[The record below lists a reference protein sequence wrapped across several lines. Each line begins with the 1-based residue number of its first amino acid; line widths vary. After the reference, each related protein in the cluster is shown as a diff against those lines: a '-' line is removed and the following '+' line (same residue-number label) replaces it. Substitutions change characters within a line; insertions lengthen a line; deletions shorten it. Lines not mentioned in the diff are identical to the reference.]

1 MEGSVHLFWI
11 YDTDRVSNSLFLYY
25 YIDLF
30 CTLTS
35 NHFTLSNQPKCQIKN
50 GACLENTFQT
60 AGMHWDHSIES
71 SKKVLETVS
80 PNLHNEFQLRQ
91 SIRISF
97 SFSDIWTYFVN
108 NHSGVLCTE
117 GGSFKPMACSV
128 KLKNSKIWNRLAER
142 FEHRTYWDALDLVIH
157 IQ

>member
-35 NHFTLSNQPKCQIKN
+35 NHFTLPNQPKCKIKN

-71 SKKVLETVS
+71 NKKV
-80 PNLHNEFQLRQ
+80 
-91 SIRISF
+91 
-97 SFSDIWTYFVN
+97 
-108 NHSGVLCTE
+108 
-117 GGSFKPMACSV
+117 
-128 KLKNSKIWNRLAER
+128 
-142 FEHRTYWDALDLVIH
+142 
-157 IQ
+157 